1 LIGQKLINYMG
12 EWTNV
17 EGTHNSKRVS
27 MKKLV
32 KLAINDDELVFG
44 SQENGQDFCFHFSGS
59 GDVAAKKLQLVAT
72 EFKRLDKN
80 ARLHMRAE
88 IDFYA

>member
-1 LIGQKLINYMG
+1 MG

-17 EGTHNSKRVS
+17 KGIHNSKRVS
-27 MKKLV
+27 IKKLAELV
-32 KLAINDDELVFG
+32 IKDDELVFKK
-44 SQENGQDFCFHFSGS
+44 QENGQDFYFHFSGS
-59 GDVAAKKLQLVAT
+59 GDVAAKKLEAMVV

-80 ARLHMRAE
+80 ARLHMTAE

>member
-1 LIGQKLINYMG
+1 MG
-12 EWTNV
+12 EWTHI

-27 MKKLV
+27 MKKLTE
-32 KLAINDDELVFG
+32 LILGDDELTFKK
-44 SQENGQDFCFHFSGS
+44 QENGQDFCFHFSYS
-59 GDVAAKKLQLVAT
+59 GEYAAKKLQQIVD

-80 ARLHMRAE
+80 ARLHMSAQ

>member
-1 LIGQKLINYMG
+1 MG
-12 EWTNV
+12 EWTHI

-32 KLAINDDELVFG
+32 DLIWGGEDIVFDK
-44 SQENGQDFCFHFSGS
+44 QENGQSFCFRAETSGMN
-59 GDVAAKKLQLVAT
+59 AAKHLDLICK

-80 ARLHMRAE
+80 ARLHMSAT

>member
-1 LIGQKLINYMG
+1 MS
-12 EWTNV
+12 EWTSV

-27 MKKLV
+27 MKKLTELV
-32 KLAINDDELVFG
+32 LGDYELVFKK
-44 SQENGQDFCFHFSGS
+44 QDNGQDFFFHFSGS
-59 GDVAAKKLQLVAT
+59 GLCAAKKLEAVAT

-80 ARLHMRAE
+80 ARLYMTAE